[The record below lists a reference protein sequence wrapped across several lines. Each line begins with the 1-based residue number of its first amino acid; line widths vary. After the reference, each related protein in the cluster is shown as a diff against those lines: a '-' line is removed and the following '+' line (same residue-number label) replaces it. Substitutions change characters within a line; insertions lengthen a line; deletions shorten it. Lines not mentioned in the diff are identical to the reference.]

1 MQIITGIL
9 FVLGLLFV
17 ILLQIENV
25 LCKMHDFIQRKIE
38 DTIQQYLKI
47 FPVVAVLGP
56 RQCGK
61 STLVKRL
68 SQNWGDSLFLD
79 LQYDID
85 LSKLDQPSFFFE
97 SNADKI
103 ICLDEIQLVPQLFS
117 ILRSVV
123 DKNRQNGK
131 FVLLGSASRDLIQQT
146 SESLAGRIGMVYLS
160 PFTINELN
168 QLDEFSLN
176 TFWLRGG
183 FPDSY
188 LADNDDFSEIWRANF
203 VKTFIERDIP
213 QLGFQIPAL
222 QLKRL
227 LVMCAHNQGQQLNYS
242 KLGESLGL
250 THPTI
255 RRYIDLLEQTFIL
268 RSIPPFE
275 VNVKKRLVKSP
286 KMYVRDSGVL
296 HQLLSVP
303 DFNSLLGHPVFGSSW
318 EGVVVENVI
327 VNHPDWNYYFYRT
340 ATGDEMDLILEKG
353 NQRIAIECKA
363 STAPKLTKGFY
374 RALDVVQ
381 PQQTFVI
388 IPTQVFYE
396 IAPNITIC
404 GLSEFLNIEFK

>member
-1 MQIITGIL
+1 MHV
-9 FVLGLLFV
+9 FV
-17 ILLQIENV
+17 E
-25 LCKMHDFIQRKIE
+25 RKIE
-38 DTIQQYLKI
+38 NTVRQYLKI

-61 STLVKRL
+61 STLVKSL
-68 SQNWGDSLFLD
+68 ATHWGDSVYLD
-79 LQYDID
+79 LQNDED
-85 LSKLDQPSFFFE
+85 LGKLDQTTYFFE
-97 SNADKI
+97 SNQDKI

-117 ILRSVV
+117 VLRSVV

-131 FVLLGSASRDLIQQT
+131 YILLGSASRDLIQQT

-160 PFTINELN
+160 PFTMNELN
-168 QLDEFSLN
+168 NLEDFSLN
-176 TFWLRGG
+176 KFWLRGG

-188 LADNDDFSEIWRANF
+188 LAQNDDFSKIWRDNF
-203 VKTFIERDIP
+203 VKTFVERDIP

-222 QLKRL
+222 QLKRFL
-227 LVMCAHNQGQQLNYS
+227 MMCAHNQGQVVNYS

-255 RRYIDLLEQTFIL
+255 KRYVDLLEQTFIL
-268 RSIPPFE
+268 RTVQPFE

-286 KMYVRDSGVL
+286 KVFVRDSGLL
-296 HQLLSVP
+296 HQLLAIS
-303 DFNSLLGHPVFGSSW
+303 DYNSLLGHPVFGSSW

-327 VNHPDWNYYFYRT
+327 VNYPDWDYYFYRT
-340 ATGDEMDLILEKG
+340 ATGDELDLILTKG

-374 RALDVVQ
+374 RALDVIK

-388 IPTQVFYE
+388 IPTQVSYSL
-396 IAPNITIC
+396 ASNITVC
-404 GLSEFLNIEFK
+404 GLSEFLEIKL

>member
-1 MQIITGIL
+1 MHV
-9 FVLGLLFV
+9 FV
-17 ILLQIENV
+17 E
-25 LCKMHDFIQRKIE
+25 RKIE
-38 DTIQQYLKI
+38 NTVRQYLKI

-61 STLVKRL
+61 STLVKSL
-68 SQNWGDSLFLD
+68 ATHWGDSVYLD
-79 LQYDID
+79 LQNDMD
-85 LSKLDQPSFFFE
+85 FGKLDQPTYFFE
-97 SNADKI
+97 SNQDKI
-103 ICLDEIQLVPQLFS
+103 ICLDEIQLIPQLFS
-117 ILRSVV
+117 VLRSVV

-131 FVLLGSASRDLIQQT
+131 YILLGSASRDLIQQT

-160 PFTINELN
+160 PFTVNELHN
-168 QLDEFSLN
+168 LDGFSLN

-188 LADNDDFSEIWRANF
+188 LAQNDDFSKIWRDNF
-203 VKTFIERDIP
+203 VKTFVERDIP

-222 QLKRL
+222 QLKRFL
-227 LVMCAHNQGQQLNYS
+227 MMCAHNQGQVVNYS

-255 RRYIDLLEQTFIL
+255 KRYVDLLEQTFIVRTL
-268 RSIPPFE
+268 QPFE

-286 KMYVRDSGVL
+286 KVFVRDSGLL
-296 HQLLSVP
+296 HQLLAIS
-303 DFNSLLGHPVFGSSW
+303 DYNSLLGHPVFGSSW

-327 VNHPDWNYYFYRT
+327 VNYPDWDYYFYRT
-340 ATGDEMDLILEKG
+340 ATGDELDLILTKG

-374 RALDVVQ
+374 RALDVIK

-388 IPTQVFYE
+388 IPTQVSYSV
-396 IAPNITIC
+396 APNITVC
-404 GLSEFLNIEFK
+404 GLSEFLEIKL

>member
-1 MQIITGIL
+1 MYFKHI
-9 FVLGLLFV
+9 LFV
-17 ILLQIENV
+17 ILLQIESTIYN
-25 LCKMHDFIQRKIE
+25 MHDFIQRKIE
-38 DTIQQYLKI
+38 DTIHRYLKI

-61 STLVKRL
+61 STLVKGL

-79 LQYDID
+79 LQYDMD
-85 LSKLDQPSFFFE
+85 LGKLDQPSFFFE
-97 SNADKI
+97 SNTDKI
-103 ICLDEIQLVPQLFS
+103 ICLDEIQLAPQLFS
-117 ILRSVV
+117 VLRSVV

-160 PFTINELN
+160 PFTLNELD
-168 QLDEFSLN
+168 QLEGFSLN
-176 TFWLRGG
+176 AFWLRGG

-188 LADNDDFSEIWRANF
+188 LAASDNFSAVWRDNF
-203 VKTFIERDIP
+203 IKTFVERDIP

-227 LVMCAHNQGQQLNYS
+227 LVMCAHNQGQLINYS

-255 RRYIDLLEQTFIL
+255 RRYMDLLEQTFIL
-268 RSIPPFE
+268 RTVLPFE
-275 VNVKKRLVKSP
+275 ANVKKRLVKSP
-286 KMYVRDSGVL
+286 KVFVRDSGLV
-296 HQLLSVP
+296 HQLLAIP
-303 DFNSLLGHPVFGSSW
+303 DFNSLLGNPVFGSSW

-340 ATGDEMDLILEKG
+340 ATGDELDLILEKG

-374 RALDVVQ
+374 RALEVVQ

-388 IPTQVFYE
+388 IPTQVSYE

-404 GLSEFLNIEFK
+404 GLSEFLNIKLE

>member
-1 MQIITGIL
+1 
-9 FVLGLLFV
+9 
-17 ILLQIENV
+17 
-25 LCKMHDFIQRKIE
+25 MHDFIQRTIE
-38 DTIQQYLKI
+38 GTIKQYLKI

-61 STLVKRL
+61 STLVKKL

-79 LQYDID
+79 LQYDTD
-85 LSKLDQPSFFFE
+85 LSKLDQPIIFFE

-103 ICLDEIQLVPQLFS
+103 ICLDEIQLAPQLFS
-117 ILRSVV
+117 VLRSVV

-131 FVLLGSASRDLIQQT
+131 FILLGSASRDLIQQT

-160 PFTINELN
+160 PFTLNELN
-168 QLDEFSLN
+168 HLQGFNLN

-188 LADNDDFSEIWRANF
+188 LAENDTFSGIWRDNF
-203 VKTFIERDIP
+203 IKTFIERDIP

-227 LVMCAHNQGQQLNYS
+227 LVMCAHNQGQLLNYS

-255 RRYIDLLEQTFIL
+255 RRYVDLLEQTFIL
-268 RSIPPFE
+268 RTILPFE
-275 VNVKKRLVKSP
+275 TNVKKRLVKSP
-286 KMYVRDSGVL
+286 KVFVRDSGLL
-296 HQLLSVP
+296 HQLLAIP
-303 DFNSLLGHPVFGSSW
+303 DFNSLLGNPVFGSSW
-318 EGVVVENVI
+318 EGLVIENVI
-327 VNHPDWNYYFYRT
+327 VNMPNWDYYFYRT
-340 ATGDEMDLILEKG
+340 ASGDELDLILEKG

-374 RALDVVQ
+374 RAIDVVK

-388 IPTQVFYE
+388 IPTQVSYE
-396 IAPNITIC
+396 IAPNITVC
-404 GLSEFLNIEFK
+404 GLDEFLNIEF

>member
-1 MQIITGIL
+1 
-9 FVLGLLFV
+9 
-17 ILLQIENV
+17 
-25 LCKMHDFIQRKIE
+25 MHDFIERKVE
-38 DTIQQYLKI
+38 STIRQYLKI

-61 STLVKRL
+61 STLIKKL
-68 SQNWGDSLFLD
+68 SQNWGASLFLD
-79 LQYDID
+79 LQYDTD

-103 ICLDEIQLVPQLFS
+103 ICLDEIQLAPQLFS
-117 ILRSVV
+117 VLRSVV

-131 FVLLGSASRDLIQQT
+131 FILLGSASRDLIQQT

-160 PFTINELN
+160 PFTLNELDN
-168 QLDEFSLN
+168 LEGFSLN

-188 LADNDDFSEIWRANF
+188 LAENDAFSEIWRTNF
-203 VKTFIERDIP
+203 IKTFIERDIP

-227 LVMCAHNQGQQLNYS
+227 LVMCAHNQGQLLNYS

-268 RSIPPFE
+268 RTVLPYE
-275 VNVKKRLVKSP
+275 TNVKKRMVKSP
-286 KMYVRDSGVL
+286 KVFVRDSGLL
-296 HQLLSVP
+296 HQLLAIP
-303 DFNSLLGHPVFGSSW
+303 DFNSLLGNPVFGSSW

-327 VNHPDWNYYFYRT
+327 VKLPDWNYYFYRT
-340 ATGDEMDLILEKG
+340 ASGDELDLILEKG

-363 STAPKLTKGFY
+363 STAPKLTKGFW
-374 RALDVVQ
+374 RAIEVVN
-381 PQQTFVI
+381 PQHTFVI
-388 IPTQVFYE
+388 IPTKISYE
-396 IAPNITIC
+396 IAPNVTVC
-404 GLSEFLNIEFK
+404 GLDEFLNIEI

>member
-1 MQIITGIL
+1 
-9 FVLGLLFV
+9 
-17 ILLQIENV
+17 
-25 LCKMHDFIQRKIE
+25 MHDFIQRTIE
-38 DTIQQYLKI
+38 DTIKQYLKI

-68 SQNWGDSLFLD
+68 CQNWGDSLFLD

-117 ILRSVV
+117 VLRSVV
-123 DKNRQNGK
+123 DRNRQNGK
-131 FVLLGSASRDLIQQT
+131 FILLGSASRDLIQQT
-146 SESLAGRIGMVYLS
+146 SESLAGRIGLVYLA

-168 QLDEFSLN
+168 QLEGFCLN

-188 LADNDDFSEIWRANF
+188 LSDNDGFSEIWRTNF
-203 VKTFIERDIP
+203 IKTFIERDIP

-227 LVMCAHNQGQQLNYS
+227 LVMCAHNQGQLINYS

-268 RSIPPFE
+268 RTVLPYE
-275 VNVKKRLVKSP
+275 TNVKKRLVKSP
-286 KMYVRDSGVL
+286 KVFVRDSGLL
-296 HQLLSVP
+296 HQLLSIP
-303 DFNSLLGHPVFGSSW
+303 DFNSLLGNPVFGSSW
-318 EGVVVENVI
+318 EGVVVENII
-327 VNHPDWNYYFYRT
+327 VNKPDWNYYFYRT

-374 RALDVVQ
+374 RALEVIK
-381 PQQTFVI
+381 PQKTYVI
-388 IPTQVFYE
+388 IPAPVSYE
-396 IAPNITIC
+396 IAPNVTVC
-404 GLSEFLNIEFK
+404 GLSEFLNLTF

>member
-1 MQIITGIL
+1 
-9 FVLGLLFV
+9 
-17 ILLQIENV
+17 
-25 LCKMHDFIQRKIE
+25 MHDFIQRKTE
-38 DTIQQYLKI
+38 DAIKQYLKV

-68 SQNWGDSLFLD
+68 SQNWGNSLFLD

-117 ILRSVV
+117 VLRSVV

-131 FVLLGSASRDLIQQT
+131 FILLGSASRDLIQQT
-146 SESLAGRIGMVYLS
+146 SESLAGRIGLVYLS

-168 QLDEFSLN
+168 QLEGFNLN

-188 LADNDDFSEIWRANF
+188 LSENDGFSEIWRNNF
-203 VKTFIERDIP
+203 IKTFVERDIP

-227 LVMCAHNQGQQLNYS
+227 LVMCAHNQGQLINYS

-255 RRYIDLLEQTFIL
+255 RRYVDLLEQTFIL
-268 RSIPPFE
+268 RTVLPYE
-275 VNVKKRLVKSP
+275 TNVKKRLVKSP
-286 KMYVRDSGVL
+286 KVFVRDSGLL
-296 HQLLSVP
+296 HQLLAIP
-303 DFNSLLGHPVFGSSW
+303 DFNSLLGNPVFGSSW

-327 VNHPDWNYYFYRT
+327 VNYPDWNYYFYRT

-374 RALDVVQ
+374 RALEVVQ
-381 PQQTFVI
+381 PQKTYVI
-388 IPTQVFYE
+388 IPVPVSYE
-396 IAPNITIC
+396 IAPNITVC
-404 GLSEFLNIEFK
+404 GLSEFLNIEFP